1 MDEWVAT
8 PVGDAEAGETQ
19 VAVPGRPEEFAGESA
34 VKYKTRFEDPRGPD
48 DDVVILELRGLYAHA
63 TVEATGERLDGD
75 WPVEHDTYFEPLRV
89 AFRPYDENELVV
101 TCREPQDRF
110 GGIHDTDMVPAADCV
125 PGIWWGVSMEPRSLP
140 TITQFETH
148 SELTDD
154 GGVLH
159 TKATVLAADSLSDR
173 ITYSVRTTGEGN
185 TRGMMERESVET
197 EQGGT
202 HRVDHAIQIRDPTL
216 WWPRE
221 LGRQH
226 RYTVRAKF
234 DEETRTATTGFCS
247 SSFED
252 GQFLI
257 NGEPL
262 NVRGV
267 NLLTAS
273 PDDVDRALGVN
284 ANLVRA
290 HAQVLPPA
298 VYEACDEQGLLV
310 WQDLPLTGPGSFD
323 TERGET
329 LASALSGYCRSHP
342 SITAVGVH
350 DDPSDAFADGLGSG
364 LVDRLRLQWR
374 AWRSSYDA
382 GPAETVAEAVSL
394 DSPVFPVVGGPGIG
408 DQVGAYYPGWDYG
421 EPADIDSLLDR
432 YPVDVVAEYGAGSFG
447 GDGSDDPGEFDP
459 RRANLAGFD
468 SSKHRRHVDDGA
480 EASQSYQAG
489 LLQTITETLR
499 RTETGA
505 IAFALTDTDDAGM
518 GVYDRT
524 GEPKASKAALKR
536 AFAPLQAFLV
546 DPMQSR
552 SEVVVVN
559 DTPSDYAPTL
569 DWTAGGEEGS
579 LDLDVDAHAQWRG
592 GPIALPTDADAAT
605 LTLRIDD
612 YEIQNHYDF

>member
-8 PVGDAEAGETQ
+8 PVGDAGSGGTPVE
-19 VAVPGRPEEFAGESA
+19 VPGRPTEFAGATA
-34 VKYKTRFEDPRGPD
+34 VKYKTRFEDPRDPND
-48 DDVVILELRGLYAHA
+48 DIVILELRGLFAHA

-75 WPVEHDTYFEPLRV
+75 WPVEHDAYFEPLRV

-101 TCREPQDRF
+101 TCREPEDRF
-110 GGIHDTDMVPAADCV
+110 GGIHDTDTVPEEKRV
-125 PGIWWGVSMEPRSLP
+125 PGIWWGVSMESRSVP
-140 TITQFETH
+140 TIEQFEIH
-148 SELTDD
+148 AALTDD
-154 GGVLH
+154 GGTLH
-159 TKATVLAADSLSDR
+159 TEATVLASEPLSDR
-173 ITYSVRTTGEGN
+173 ITYSVRTTGEGS

-197 EQGGT
+197 AQGGT
-202 HRVDHAIQIRDPTL
+202 HRVDHAIQIRDPAL

-234 DEETRTATTGFCS
+234 DEETQTGTTGFCS

-262 NVRGV
+262 NARGV

-273 PDDVDRALGVN
+273 TDDIDRALAVN

-310 WQDLPLTGPGSFD
+310 WQDLPLTGPGPFD
-323 TERGET
+323 TERGEA
-329 LASALSGYCRSHP
+329 LATALSRYCRSHP
-342 SITAVGVH
+342 SVTAVAVH

-364 LVDRLRLQWR
+364 LTDRLRLQWR
-374 AWRSSYDA
+374 AWRSSYDP
-382 GPAETVAEAVSL
+382 GSAETVAEAVTV
-394 DSPVFPVVGGPGIG
+394 DAPVFPVTGGPGIG
-408 DQVGAYYPGWDYG
+408 SKAGAYYPGWDYG
-421 EPADIDSLLDR
+421 EPSDIESLLDR

-447 GDGSDDPGEFDP
+447 GKGVDNPGEFDP

-468 SSKHRRHVDDGA
+468 SSKHRRHVGD
-480 EASQSYQAG
+480 ELRESQDYQAG
-489 LLQTITETLR
+489 LLQRVTEALR
-499 RTETGA
+499 RTGTGA
-505 IAFALTDTDDAGM
+505 VAYALRDTDHAGM

-524 GEPKASKAALKR
+524 GEPKDSKAALTR

-546 DPMQSR
+546 DPMPGESD
-552 SEVVVVN
+552 VVVVN

-569 DWTAGGEEGS
+569 DWTAGGDEGS
-579 LDLDVDAHAQWRG
+579 LALDVGAHAQWQG
-592 GPIALPTDADAAT
+592 GPIPLPTDADTAT

-612 YEIQNHYDF
+612 YEIQNHYEF